1 MIKKIPKEEFEAL
14 FEEIYK
20 VKGFDTSIKEE
31 TQTKLKPVYIFY
43 GYKILRIFNKIAA
56 NVSVLPVLIKNFEI
70 EKTNNTPEIAHF
82 GFDIENKYR
91 FFVSLDENGILFIEE
106 FLKENMINIE
116 NLHSY
121 VIESF
126 KSIFEKMFNE
136 LNLKTVPVS
145 STLTK
150 FYSLQL
156 LNIKFFAKVL
166 DENITLNVYLDEPLF
181 ESENISKYILI
192 NPSTKELQ
200 NLSKLLTKVL
210 N

>member
-1 MIKKIPKEEFEAL
+1 M
-14 FEEIYK
+14 
-20 VKGFDTSIKEE
+20 
-31 TQTKLKPVYIFY
+31 
-43 GYKILRIFNKIAA
+43 RIFNKIAA

-136 LNLKTVPVS
+136 LSLKTVPVS

>member
-20 VKGFDTSIKEE
+20 IKSVDTYIKEE
-31 TQTKLKPVYIFY
+31 AQTKLKPIYIFY
-43 GYKILRIFNKIAA
+43 GYKFLRIFNKTAA
-56 NVSVLPVLIKNFEI
+56 NISILPVLIKDFEI
-70 EKTNNTPEIAHF
+70 EKANTIPEIAHF

-91 FFVSLDENGILFIEE
+91 FFVSLDENGILFMEE

-116 NLHSY
+116 NSHSY
-121 VIESF
+121 VVESF
-126 KSIFEKMFNE
+126 KNIFEKMFNE
-136 LNLKTVPVS
+136 LNLKTSPVS
-145 STLTK
+145 STLPK

-166 DENITLNVYLDEPLF
+166 DENITLDIYLDESLF

-200 NLSKLLTKVL
+200 NLSKLLL
-210 N
+210 RF